1 MSIFRTKNTPFQ
13 IIVPNYR
20 EPLSGIVTT
29 ALAAGALVQYKT
41 TGDTRE
47 LVAANGGRVAI
58 LEQDV
63 LSDADW
69 QAYMLA
75 NPNYRN
81 EIRYPVPVNSA
92 VSARFAYEA
101 EFEGADYFTGIDGD
115 STPGTLL
122 KVAAG
127 KFAIADV
134 SVPDAGQVVDIPQ
147 ARLGRKVTP
156 HDEASFRWVVEFL
169 Q

>member
-1 MSIFRTKNTPFQ
+1 MFRTKNTPVQ
-13 IIVPNYR
+13 ITVPNYR

-29 ALAAGALVQYKT
+29 AMAAGSLVQYKT

-47 LVAANGGRVAI
+47 LVAANGGRCAI
-58 LEQDV
+58 LEATV
-63 LSDADW
+63 LTDADW
-69 QAYMLA
+69 QAHCKLDPRW
-75 NPNYRN
+75 NT
-81 EIRYPVPVNSA
+81 EIRKPVPVGSA
-92 VSARFAYEA
+92 VSARFAHEA
-101 EFEGADYFTGIDGD
+101 EFEGADYFTGIDGS

-134 SVPDAGQVVDIPQ
+134 NVPEAGQIVEIPQ

-156 HDEASFRWVVEFL
+156 HDSTSFRWIVEFID
-169 Q
+169 